1 MEPNLLQK
9 PVSEITRQDFIALP
23 VSATVE
29 AALAAIRKK
38 ATGEEIIYFYVVDEA
53 GRLIGV
59 LPARRLLAAA
69 LAQRV
74 SDLMVSRVIAVPAT
88 ATVLDVCELFV
99 CHRFL
104 AFPVIDHDRRIVGT
118 VDLALL
124 TQEVVDVSEKER
136 MEDLFQTLG
145 FRVAEVQNASPFKA
159 FRLRFPWLLATIT
172 GGTICAFMAG
182 AYEATLAQSL
192 VIAFFLTLVLG
203 LAESVSAQSMTLAVQ
218 ATHGAP
224 LTWARFQRAFRKELA
239 TALLLGMASGLL
251 VACVVWL
258 WRHSLWAA
266 AVIGLSIVLSVITA
280 CLMGFL
286 VPSLLRRLKLDP
298 KIAAGPVALALA
310 DIFTLLFY
318 FNIASFMR

>member
-69 LAQRV
+69 LDQRV
-74 SDLMVSRVIAVPAT
+74 SDLMVSRVVAVPVT

-224 LTWARFQRAFRKELA
+224 FTWARFQRAFRKELA

>member
-1 MEPNLLQK
+1 MEPDLLQK

-74 SDLMVSRVIAVPAT
+74 SDLMVSRVIAVAAT

-182 AYEATLAQSL
+182 AYETTLAQSL

>member
-69 LAQRV
+69 LDQRV
-74 SDLMVSRVIAVPAT
+74 SDLMVSRVVAVPVT

-192 VIAFFLTLVLG
+192 VIAFFLTLVLS

-224 LTWARFQRAFRKELA
+224 FTWARFQRAFRKELA

>member
-69 LAQRV
+69 LDQRV

>member
-1 MEPNLLQK
+1 MEPNLPQK
-9 PVSEITRQDFIALP
+9 PVSEITRQDFIDLP

-69 LAQRV
+69 LDQRV
-74 SDLMVSRVIAVPAT
+74 SDLMVSRVVAVPVT

-136 MEDLFQTLG
+136 
-145 FRVAEVQNASPFKA
+145 
-159 FRLRFPWLLATIT
+159 
-172 GGTICAFMAG
+172 
-182 AYEATLAQSL
+182 
-192 VIAFFLTLVLG
+192 
-203 LAESVSAQSMTLAVQ
+203 
-218 ATHGAP
+218 
-224 LTWARFQRAFRKELA
+224 
-239 TALLLGMASGLL
+239 
-251 VACVVWL
+251 
-258 WRHSLWAA
+258 
-266 AVIGLSIVLSVITA
+266 
-280 CLMGFL
+280 
-286 VPSLLRRLKLDP
+286 
-298 KIAAGPVALALA
+298 
-310 DIFTLLFY
+310 
-318 FNIASFMR
+318 

>member
-1 MEPNLLQK
+1 MEPDLLQK

-74 SDLMVSRVIAVPAT
+74 SDLMVSRVIAVPVT